1 MTDSDDTAPDLEGR
15 VEHLETGMGKILG
28 KLDELL
34 TGGRKKAED
43 HEADKLDRPT
53 AVEEQVRAELAR
65 AEQEKAAKAKAEG
78 EKTEKQTMAQRLAKL
93 EEQPPVQPQPRRQR
107 AMWGKR

>member
-15 VEHLETGMGKILG
+15 VEHVETALDRVVS

-34 TGGRKKAED
+34 TGGHRKAED
-43 HEADKLDRPT
+43 HEASKLDRPT